1 MTTVEED
8 MHSLKEDLNSVML
21 QRAAKHVS
29 ATNARAFEIVAS
41 HGKGSYLWDV
51 NGNRYLDFTSGIAVN
66 NVGHC
71 HPKVVEAVREQAGKL
86 IHIAAVTCHEPL
98 IKLAE
103 KVASLAPGN
112 LDTVFF
118 NNSGGE
124 AIDAAIKM
132 ARYVTGRTNVISF
145 EGAFHGRTL
154 LGTALTSSKSH
165 YRDGYEPLPSGIQHV
180 PYPNCY
186 RCPVGQKP
194 ESCKLE
200 CFDLVEKTF
209 KHFVKPESVAAV
221 IIEPQQG
228 EGGYIVP
235 ASGYTGGVSYMQ
247 RLREICDKH
256 GILMIVD
263 EVQTGFGRTGKWFAV
278 NHWNVKPDLMV
289 LAKGIASGF
298 PMAAVVSRKELMQKW
313 LPGKH
318 GSTYGGNPLACAAA
332 LASIQV
338 IEEEGLVE
346 NARGMGVY
354 LTERVKELAAEHKF
368 IGDVRGFG
376 LMVGIELIDSDGQP
390 DGKRLAALVEACFE
404 RRLLLLDCGSY
415 DHVIRFLPPLNVSR
429 AELDEGLAIF
439 SEALKAIA

>member
-1 MTTVEED
+1 MNVI
-8 MHSLKEDLNSVML
+8 KEQDQNVALL
-21 QRAAKHVS
+21 ERAAKHVS
-29 ATNARAFEIVAS
+29 STNARAFELVAS
-41 HGKGSYLWDV
+41 HGKGSYLWDA
-51 NGNRYLDFTSGIAVN
+51 NGDRYLDFTSGIAVN

-103 KVASLAPGN
+103 KVAELAPGD
-112 LDTVFF
+112 LDTVFC

-132 ARYVTGRTNVISF
+132 ARYVSGRTNIISF

-165 YRDGYEPLPSGIQHV
+165 YRDGYEPLPSGIHHI

-186 RCPVGQKP
+186 RCPVGQKAA
-194 ESCKLE
+194 SCKLE

-235 ASGYTGGVSYMQ
+235 ASGYTGKVPYMQ
-247 RLREICDKH
+247 RLREICDKY
-256 GILMIVD
+256 GILLIVD

-278 NHWNVKPDLMV
+278 NHWDVVPDIMV

-298 PMAAVVSRKELMQKW
+298 PMAAVVARKEHMKKW
-313 LPGKH
+313 SPGKH
-318 GSTYGGNPLACAAA
+318 GSTYGGNPVACASA
-332 LASIQV
+332 LASIKV
-338 IEEEGLVE
+338 IEEENLVE
-346 NARGMGVY
+346 NARVQGEY
-354 LTERVKELAAEHKF
+354 LTERVKAMAKKHKF
-368 IGDVRGFG
+368 IGDVRGLG
-376 LMVGIELIDSDGQP
+376 LMLGIELVTETGEP
-390 DGKRLAALVEACFE
+390 DGKRLSALVEACAK
-404 RRLLLLDCGSY
+404 RKLLLLDCGSY

-439 SEALKAIA
+439 EEALGSI